1 MKTNKKMPVIPCGV
15 ALVRRER
22 QFLISQRKADDTFG
36 SFWEF
41 PGGKRNPGE
50 SFEHCVIREIR
61 EEIGIEIA
69 VERKFME
76 IKKKFNEKIIWLNF
90 YLCSYISGKPQPIEC
105 QRVLWTDV
113 SDLKNFNFP
122 PANEKI
128 IDNLIKNYGRG

>member
-1 MKTNKKMPVIPCGV
+1 MPVIPCGV